1 MFRGVL
7 AARPNLAIPDRAAG
21 NIAQVHVRFPM
32 RSAELD
38 EAGYK
43 IHTRVF
49 ALAEE

>member
-7 AARPNLAIPDRAAG
+7 AATPNFAILDCAAG

-32 RSAELD
+32 RSAGLD
-38 EAGYK
+38 EPGYK

-49 ALAEE
+49 ALGEE